1 MGRVVVR
8 HRGCAMDAK
17 SASNSFANGVLY
29 ESRAEAGRRLGL
41 QLEEEGLR
49 DVVVLALARA
59 GVEVAAEVA
68 RILHAPLQVICVN
81 KILHPIERSIVLGAV
96 TADGGVCLRERGG
109 LTDPELTMAADE
121 ARAEALLLD
130 HRLRGAR
137 LRVALVA
144 RTVVVVDDGLETGAS
159 MTAALHSVRA
169 RGAERVIAAVPVA
182 TVEGLATLEDE
193 ADKVVC
199 SISVQKISAVSTHY
213 RIYPQVSEE
222 EIAVLLR
229 TFGPVQ
235 SA

>member
-1 MGRVVVR
+1 
-8 HRGCAMDAK
+8 MDAN
-17 SASNSFANGVLY
+17 SASNSNGVLY
-29 ESRAEAGRRLGL
+29 ASRAEAGRQLGL

-59 GVEVAAEVA
+59 GVEVAAQVA
-68 RILHAPLQVICVN
+68 RILRAPLRVICVN

-109 LTDPELTMAADE
+109 LTDSELTMAADE

-137 LRVALVA
+137 LPVALVA

-169 RGAERVIAAVPVA
+169 HGAGRVIAAVPVA
-182 TVEGLATLEDE
+182 AVEGLATLEGE
-193 ADKVVC
+193 ADRVVC
-199 SISVQKISAVSTHY
+199 TIPVQTLGAVSTRYH
-213 RIYPQVSEE
+213 IYPQVSEE

-229 TFGPVQ
+229 RFGRAQ